1 MYHSNM
7 QKITIKGV
15 NHKDVQKKD
24 GGTFQT
30 CGILI
35 DTTEG
40 EVWVNGFGSPRTQ
53 ALQKGE
59 TIYVE
64 LYDEEYNGKVY
75 KKFRLPSLDCLLASA
90 IVI

>member
-1 MYHSNM
+1 M
-7 QKITIKGV
+7 QKVTIKGV

-24 GGTFQT
+24 GSGVFTT
-30 CGILI
+30 CGLLI
-35 DTTEG
+35 DTPTG
-40 EVWVNGFGSPRTQ
+40 EEWVNGFGNARTQ

-59 TIYVE
+59 TIYIE
-64 LYDEEYNGKVY
+64 LYEEEYNGKTY